1 VRRVGLFAALLL
13 LLGLTTA
20 TAASFDVQA
29 EDITSFTTAVSIT
42 VPTTDP
48 PAPPTAPAVTYYMVD
63 APANA
68 NLVST
73 QPTSTGG
80 NEKASFDFGPSNILT
95 EERALQSGNKAYY
108 VSWRSGPIPPGMTFV
123 NRIVRVHFTRTGAA
137 GGQLVAGLFSC
148 DPGVDPAT
156 VQGRGCRHL
165 GDGESGGE
173 TIDIIVGATS
183 VEQID
188 PGDEFRLKMVSA
200 TTQSS
205 SIQWG
210 YKENNRSARVEIL
223 P

>member
-29 EDITSFTTAVSIT
+29 EDVTSFTTAVTIT
-42 VPTTDP
+42 VPTTHPPQPP
-48 PAPPTAPAVTYYMVD
+48 PAATGTYFMVD

-68 NLVST
+68 SLVTT

-80 NEKASFDFGPSNILT
+80 NEKASFDFGPSNIRT
-95 EERALQSGNKAYY
+95 EERPLQTGNKAYY
-108 VSWRSGPIPPGMTFV
+108 VSWRSSAIPLGMTFD
-123 NRIVRVHFTRTGAA
+123 NRTVRVFFTRTGAT
-137 GGQLVAGLFSC
+137 GGELVAGLFSC

-156 VQGRGCRHL
+156 VEGRGCRHL
-165 GDGESGGE
+165 GDAQGGGE
-173 TIDIIVGATS
+173 TIDIPVGAT
-183 VEQID
+183 VVRQVD
-188 PGDEFRLKMVSA
+188 PGDELRLKMVSA

-210 YKENNRSARVEIL
+210 YKENNRSARLEIL
-223 P
+223 